1 MSEVF
6 VATATK
12 LNDLFESQIHENRH
26 LQIFVDHMMQRLIVK
41 GSDDRQLKSISIE
54 REHCRVIKKDLQL
67 VFQKEGLFRFRLTM
81 RDAAN
86 MDKLYNAVKRHIA
99 IEVRGTQLGGG
110 EEKPMIQ
117 PSPIREFFDELYR
130 RDPEGLEQAFV
141 RIGAEL
147 LKIPSFRQL
156 HDELDRPLFPTAK
169 QEDVKP
175 VKSLESEPE

>member
-26 LQIFVDHMMQRLIVK
+26 LQIFVDHVMQRLIVK

-86 MDKLYNAVKRHIA
+86 MAKLYNAVKRHIA
-99 IEVRGTQLGGG
+99 IE
-110 EEKPMIQ
+110 
-117 PSPIREFFDELYR
+117 IREFFDELYR
-130 RDPEGLEQAFV
+130 RDPVGLEQAFV
-141 RIGAEL
+141 RIGEEL

-175 VKSLESEPE
+175 VKYLESEPE